1 MTIGFMDIVPQLIV
15 NSIIAGSVYALMA
28 IGFNLI
34 FGATKFFNLTHGIFS
49 VVGAYTVF
57 VAGRW
62 FGLPWYVSIPL
73 GVVVAGIAG
82 VVLDQTLF
90 LTLRRRRATNMVLLV
105 ASLGAFTSLQ
115 ALLAIAFSNQFQQ
128 LAPPS
133 ASPSLFHIGSAV
145 FTQTQLFLFISMLG
159 VWAAI
164 FLLLRYT
171 RFGKAVRAVSDD
183 GEVAQMVGIDTNQII
198 RNLFCIGAAIAGLAG
213 IFVGYD
219 SGISP
224 TMGFGLLLK
233 GIIAAIIGGMGSLSG
248 GVVGGLFL
256 GFSENFGNWKI
267 AGEWKDAIAFV
278 VLLLFLWFRPKGI
291 FRR

>member
-1 MTIGFMDIVPQLIV
+1 MDIVPQLIV

-34 FGATKFFNLTHGIFS
+34 FGATRFFNLAHGIFS

-57 VAGRW
+57 IAGRW
-62 FGLPWYVSIPL
+62 FGLPWYASVPL
-73 GVVVAGIAG
+73 GIMIAGLSGIA
-82 VVLDQTLF
+82 LNQILF

-105 ASLGAFTSLQ
+105 ASLGAFTALQ

-128 LAPPS
+128 LDLPFS
-133 ASPSLFHIGSAV
+133 AGPSLFYIGTAV
-145 FTQTQLFLFISMLG
+145 FTQTQLFLFLSILG
-159 VWAAI
+159 VWAVI
-164 FLLLRYT
+164 FCILRYT

-183 GEVAQMVGIDTNQII
+183 GEVAQMVGIDTNRII
-198 RNLFCIGAAIAGLAG
+198 RDLFFLGGMIAGLAG

-224 TMGFGLLLK
+224 TMGFSLILK
-233 GIIAAIIGGMGSLSG
+233 GIIAAIIGGMGSLPG
-248 GVVGGLFL
+248 GVIGGLFL
-256 GFSENFGNWKI
+256 GFAENFGNWKI
-267 AGEWKDAIAFV
+267 GGEWKDAIAFV

-291 FRR
+291 FRH